1 MPIWPDVD
9 WKVVP
14 APIDPGAA
22 VSLGLYYRP
31 DLNLLRMLI
40 QCLDADTLD
49 AARSGLGSVSSL
61 LGASPIAACWL
72 SHHLKDEVDSRRSQL
87 CELLAGKERAATEE
101 IRQAVAAID
110 VRLRQI
116 AVAKQKVDQWQEQL
130 QVQRMERQRPRSM
143 VTALDIAATELQCL
157 DARRELIHQVLALR
171 IAEAK
176 LKEAQ
181 GLLDEECNPP
191 CGN

>member
-1 MPIWPDVD
+1 M
-9 WKVVP
+9 
-14 APIDPGAA
+14 
-22 VSLGLYYRP
+22 
-31 DLNLLRMLI
+31 
-40 QCLDADTLD
+40 
-49 AARSGLGSVSSL
+49 
-61 LGASPIAACWL
+61 
-72 SHHLKDEVDSRRSQL
+72 